1 MLYLWLFYI
10 LLIMKIR
17 ILVTYNILKESFAD
31 APDNYEF
38 ILPSAPFF
46 TKDEIIE
53 RLPECDGLLSMFN
66 FPIDK
71 DIIDAGARLK
81 IISNF
86 GVGFNNVDI
95 DYAKSKGIVV
105 TNTPDPVV
113 EPTAEL
119 AFALMSTLSRRIAE
133 CNRKLHTKDSIRWGV
148 MENLGTGLYNKTLGI
163 VGMGRI
169 GQSVAKRAAV
179 SGMKIIYYNRH
190 RLPEDIERK
199 YSAEYVSLDSLLS
212 QSDYISLHTPLDEST
227 YHLIDAEALSK
238 MKKGVFLV
246 NTARGPVVDE
256 SALVAA
262 LECGHIG
269 GAGLDV
275 FEKEPEINNGLLGR
289 DNVILV
295 PHIGTAT
302 VEARIAMGRYAVKNI
317 TLFFDGE
324 SPLSRVV

>member
-1 MLYLWLFYI
+1 
-10 LLIMKIR
+10 MKFR

-38 ILPSAPFF
+38 ILPSAPSFA
-46 TKDEIIE
+46 KNEIIE
-53 RLPECDGLLSMFN
+53 RIPECDGLLSMFN

-71 DIIDAGARLK
+71 DIIDAGDSRLK

-95 DYAKSKGIVV
+95 EYAKSKGIVV

-119 AFALMSTLSRRIAE
+119 AFALMSALSRRITE
-133 CNRKLHTKDSIRWGV
+133 CNRKLQTKDSIRWGV

-163 VGMGRI
+163 IGMGRI
-169 GQSVAKRAAV
+169 GQSVAKRALV
-179 SGMKIIYYNRH
+179 SGMKIVYYNRH
-190 RLPEDIERK
+190 RLPEEIEK
-199 YSAEYVSLDSLLS
+199 TCDAEYVSLDSLLS

-227 YHLIDAEALSK
+227 HHLIDANALSK
-238 MKKGVFLV
+238 MKKGVFIV

-256 SALVAA
+256 AALVDS
-262 LECGHIG
+262 LESGHVG

-275 FEKEPEINNGLLGR
+275 FEREPQIHEGLLGR
-289 DNVILV
+289 DNVIVV
-295 PHIGTAT
+295 PHVGTAT
-302 VEARIAMGRYAVKNI
+302 VEARIAMGKYAVKNI
-317 TLFFDGE
+317 MLFFDGKD
-324 SPLSRVV
+324 PLSRVV

>member
-1 MLYLWLFYI
+1 
-10 LLIMKIR
+10 MKKR
-17 ILVTYNILKESFAD
+17 ILVTYKLLEESFAE

-38 ILPSAPFF
+38 ILPIAASFL
-46 TKDEIIE
+46 KEEIVD

-71 DIIDAGARLK
+71 DIIDAGGSRLK

-95 DYAKSKGIVV
+95 DYAQSKGIVV

-119 AFALMSTLSRRIAE
+119 AFALMSALSRRITE
-133 CNRKLHTKDSIRWGV
+133 CNRKLHYGDDIRWGV
-148 MENLGTGLYNKTLGI
+148 MENLGTGLYNKVLGI
-163 VGMGRI
+163 IGMGRI
-169 GQSVAKRAAV
+169 GQAVAKRAVV
-179 SGMKIIYYNRH
+179 SGMKILYYNRH
-190 RLPEDIERK
+190 RLPKEIEKR
-199 YSAEYVSLDSLLS
+199 YSAEYVSLDTLLS

-227 YHLIDAEALSK
+227 YHLIDAEAMSK
-238 MKKGVFLV
+238 MKNGVFLV

-256 SALVAA
+256 SALVAS
-262 LECGHIG
+262 LDSGKIG

-275 FEKEPEINNGLLGR
+275 FEKEPQIHEGLLGR
-289 DNVILV
+289 DNVVVV

-317 TLFFDGE
+317 TLFFDGRNV
-324 SPLSRVV
+324 LSRVC

>member
-1 MLYLWLFYI
+1 
-10 LLIMKIR
+10 MKIR
-17 ILVTYNILKESFAD
+17 ILVTYKILRESFAD

-38 ILPSAPFF
+38 ILPSAPSF
-46 TKDEIIE
+46 TKEEIIE

-71 DIIDAGARLK
+71 DIIDAGVRLK

-105 TNTPDPVV
+105 TNTPDPVA

-119 AFALMSTLSRRIAE
+119 AFALMSALSRRVTE
-133 CNRKLHTKDSIRWGV
+133 CNRKLQTGDDIRWGV

-190 RLPEDIERK
+190 RLPEDIEKK

-238 MKKGVFLV
+238 MKKGVFII
-246 NTARGPVVDE
+246 NTARGPVIDE
-256 SALVAA
+256 SALVEA

-302 VEARIAMGRYAVKNI
+302 VEARIAMGRYAVKNV

>member
-1 MLYLWLFYI
+1 
-10 LLIMKIR
+10 MKIR
-17 ILVTYNILKESFAD
+17 ILVTYNILRESFTE

-38 ILPSAPFF
+38 ILPSAPSF
-46 TKDEIIE
+46 TKKEVIE
-53 RLPECDGLLSMFN
+53 RMPDCDGLLSMFN

-71 DIIDAGARLK
+71 DIIDAGVRLK

-86 GVGFNNVDI
+86 GVVFNNVDI

-119 AFALMSTLSRRIAE
+119 AFALMSALSRRVTE
-133 CNRKLHTKDSIRWGV
+133 CNRKLQTGDDIRWGV

-163 VGMGRI
+163 VGMGRV
-169 GQSVAKRAAV
+169 GQAVAKRAAV

-190 RLPEDIERK
+190 RLPEDIEKK

-227 YHLIDAEALSK
+227 FHLIDAEALSK
-238 MKKGVFLV
+238 MKKGVFII

-256 SALVAA
+256 SALAAA

-289 DNVILV
+289 DNVISV

>member
-1 MLYLWLFYI
+1 
-10 LLIMKIR
+10 
-17 ILVTYNILKESFAD
+17 
-31 APDNYEF
+31 
-38 ILPSAPFF
+38 
-46 TKDEIIE
+46 
-53 RLPECDGLLSMFN
+53 
-66 FPIDK
+66 

-212 QSDYISLHTPLDEST
+212 QSDYISLHTPLNEST

-246 NTARGPVVDE
+246 NTARGPVIDE
-256 SALVAA
+256 SALVVA

>member
-1 MLYLWLFYI
+1 
-10 LLIMKIR
+10 MKIR

-38 ILPSAPFF
+38 ILPSAPSF
-46 TKDEIIE
+46 TKEEIIE

-119 AFALMSTLSRRIAE
+119 AFALMSALSRRVTE
-133 CNRKLHTKDSIRWGV
+133 CNRKLQTGDDIRWGV

-190 RLPEDIERK
+190 RLPEDIEKK

-238 MKKGVFLV
+238 MKKGVFII
-246 NTARGPVVDE
+246 NTARGPVIDE

-289 DNVILV
+289 DNVIVV

>member
-1 MLYLWLFYI
+1 
-10 LLIMKIR
+10 MKIR

-38 ILPSAPFF
+38 ILPSAPSF
-46 TKDEIIE
+46 TKEEIIE

-95 DYAKSKGIVV
+95 DYAKSKVIVV

-119 AFALMSTLSRRIAE
+119 AFALMSALSRRVTE
-133 CNRKLHTKDSIRWGV
+133 CNRKLQTGDDIRWGV

-190 RLPEDIERK
+190 RLPEDIEKK

-227 YHLIDAEALSK
+227 FHLIDAEALSK
-238 MKKGVFLV
+238 MKKGVFII
-246 NTARGPVVDE
+246 NTARGPVIDE

-289 DNVILV
+289 DNVIVV

-302 VEARIAMGRYAVKNI
+302 VEARISMGRYAVKNMM
-317 TLFFDGE
+317 LFFDGKI
-324 SPLSRVV
+324 PLSRVV